1 MTKVEC
7 LEKIYE
13 ALGGEE
19 KIKCDASI
27 CCVLDKI
34 AEVIPEAISGGGIP
48 KVGGNGQT
56 VDIRTLDTGL
66 YIIAQG
72 SKYQTKDDGTTVTI
86 AIDRFMFVTEYY
98 GSKSSFMINTSGY
111 SLQFH
116 NFGLDIREYYMS
128 DLLMKNNTTQYTPSS
143 DYNPATKKYVDDA
156 IAALRNELNG
166 GA

>member
-1 MTKVEC
+1 MKTKVDC
-7 LEKIYE
+7 LEKIYHE
-13 ALGGEE
+13 LGGEDE
-19 KIKCDASI
+19 IQCNASI

-34 AEVIPEAISGGGIP
+34 AEIIPTAIGGGGIK

-72 SKYQTKDDGTTVTI
+72 SKYQTKADGTTI
-86 AIDRFMFVTEYY
+86 NIPLDMFMFVTEYY

-111 SLQFH
+111 KLQFH
-116 NFGLDIREYYMS
+116 SFGVDVRGYFMS
-128 DLLMKNNTTQYTPSS
+128 DMMLKNNTDQYSPAT

-156 IAALRNELNG
+156 IAALRNELS
-166 GA
+166 